1 MTPFL
6 AQTLVVLVVL
16 VTLIVLLLMG
26 YLLRLQRRDVA
37 ESNRQG
43 DAQRPRLS
51 RRRARGHP
59 WTHQP
64 ADFRADVPVTSL
76 YYIPQW
82 DIPNRIVWG
91 IFPSWWNGPQRRSGL
106 AWTALQRYPQSIH
119 SHQPREPARIP
130 AGGALPARN
139 ALPQSFGTPHRCR
152 AYSL

>member
-59 WTHQP
+59 
-64 ADFRADVPVTSL
+64 
-76 YYIPQW
+76 
-82 DIPNRIVWG
+82 
-91 IFPSWWNGPQRRSGL
+91 
-106 AWTALQRYPQSIH
+106 
-119 SHQPREPARIP
+119 
-130 AGGALPARN
+130 
-139 ALPQSFGTPHRCR
+139 
-152 AYSL
+152 